1 MDTIFSSATG
11 NFKSAIKI
19 IRVSGKKSKTIPDI
33 FFYKQTNPKE
43 ASVRKLYDKDQNLI
57 DKAIVIYFPG
67 PKTATGE
74 DLYEIHIHG
83 SLIIE
88 KKLYEILNNQRDFR
102 IAEPGEFTKRAFL
115 NGIIDLTQ
123 AEGLNDLINS
133 ETEEQLKLSTS
144 QYEGKLSNKLN
155 FWRSEIVFLLSK
167 LEALIDFSDEEL
179 PSDLEN
185 IFLEKVSYLL
195 KEMKS
200 SVKESFYGERL
211 RDGFIVTI
219 IGRPNVGKSSL
230 INCLSNKKIA
240 IVTNEPGTTRDVL
253 EVMLDFSGYPVFLN
267 DTAGIRES
275 KSKIEKI
282 GIKKALNKAKKSDVV
297 LILSDT
303 CDFIAPELTK
313 NQKIIFVQTK
323 SDLKKE
329 IREDAHQIS
338 VKQNIGINELIEK
351 IVSYFISLSPRES
364 VYLTRLRHVDGVKN
378 AIVALDRLNKI
389 SLNNNAEL
397 VAEELRVAAIS
408 IGSIIELNVS
418 KLILMCSLNSFFMIE
433 CIVTRFV

>member
-253 EVMLDFSGYPVFLN
+253 EVMLDFSGYPVFLI

-389 SLNNNAEL
+389 NLNNNAEL

-408 IGSIIELNVS
+408 IGSITKIIDVEEVLDD
-418 KLILMCSLNSFFMIE
+418 IFNSF
-433 CIVTRFV
+433 CIGK

>member
-275 KSKIEKI
+275 ESKIEKI
-282 GIKKALNKAKKSDVV
+282 GIKKAINKAKKSDVV

-313 NQKIIFVQTK
+313 NQKKIFVQTK
-323 SDLKKE
+323 SDLKK
-329 IREDAHQIS
+329 
-338 VKQNIGINELIEK
+338 K
-351 IVSYFISLSPRES
+351 
-364 VYLTRLRHVDGVKN
+364 
-378 AIVALDRLNKI
+378 
-389 SLNNNAEL
+389 
-397 VAEELRVAAIS
+397 
-408 IGSIIELNVS
+408 
-418 KLILMCSLNSFFMIE
+418 
-433 CIVTRFV
+433 

>member
-253 EVMLDFSGYPVFLN
+253 EVMLDFAGYPVFLN

-275 KSKIEKI
+275 ESKIEKI

-313 NQKIIFVQTK
+313 NQKKIFVQTK
-323 SDLKKE
+323 SDLKKK

-389 SLNNNAEL
+389 NLNNNAEL

-408 IGSIIELNVS
+408 IGSITKIIDVEEVLDD
-418 KLILMCSLNSFFMIE
+418 IFNSF
-433 CIVTRFV
+433 CIGK

>member
-19 IRVSGKKSKTIPDI
+19 IRVSGEKSKTIPDI

-275 KSKIEKI
+275 ESKIEKI

-303 CDFIAPELTK
+303 CDFISLELTK
-313 NQKIIFVQTK
+313 NQKKIFVQTK

-389 SLNNNAEL
+389 NLNNNAEL

-408 IGSIIELNVS
+408 IGSITKIIDVEEVLDD
-418 KLILMCSLNSFFMIE
+418 IFNSF
-433 CIVTRFV
+433 CIGK

>member
-275 KSKIEKI
+275 KSKIEKL
-282 GIKKALNKAKKSDVV
+282 GIKKAINKAKKSDVV

-378 AIVALDRLNKI
+378 AIAALDRLNKI
-389 SLNNNAEL
+389 NLNNNAEL

-408 IGSIIELNVS
+408 IGSITKIIDVEEVLDD
-418 KLILMCSLNSFFMIE
+418 IFNSF
-433 CIVTRFV
+433 CIGK

>member
-179 PSDLEN
+179 PSELEN
-185 IFLEKVSYLL
+185 IFLEKVSCLL
-195 KEMKS
+195 KEMKG

-253 EVMLDFSGYPVFLN
+253 EVMLDFSGYPVFLI

-329 IREDAHQIS
+329 IRDDAHQIS

-378 AIVALDRLNKI
+378 AIAALDRLNKI
-389 SLNNNAEL
+389 NLNNNAEL

-408 IGSIIELNVS
+408 IGSITKIIDVEEVLDD
-418 KLILMCSLNSFFMIE
+418 IFNSF
-433 CIVTRFV
+433 CIGK

>member
-253 EVMLDFSGYPVFLN
+253 EVMLDFSGYPVFLI

-275 KSKIEKI
+275 ESKIEKI

-303 CDFIAPELTK
+303 CDFIAPKLTK

-323 SDLKKE
+323 SDLKKK

-389 SLNNNAEL
+389 NLNNNAEL

-408 IGSIIELNVS
+408 IGSITKIIDVEEVLDD
-418 KLILMCSLNSFFMIE
+418 IFNSF
-433 CIVTRFV
+433 CIGK

>member
-19 IRVSGKKSKTIPDI
+19 IRVSGEKSKTIPDI
-33 FFYKQTNPKE
+33 FFYKPTNPKE
-43 ASVRKLYDKDQNLI
+43 ASVRKLSDKDGNLI
-57 DKAIVIYFPG
+57 DKAIVIWFPG

-88 KKLYEILNNQRDFR
+88 KKIYRILNAQKYFR

-185 IFLEKVSYLL
+185 IFLEKVSSLL

-211 RDGFIVTI
+211 RDGFIITI

-230 INCLSNKKIA
+230 INYLSNKKIA

-253 EVMLDFSGYPVFLN
+253 EVMLDFSGYPVFLS
-267 DTAGIRES
+267 DTAGIRETE
-275 KSKIEKI
+275 SKIEKI

-303 CDFIAPELTK
+303 YDFITPNLTN
-313 NQKIIFVQTK
+313 NQKIILVQTK
-323 SDLKKE
+323 SDLQKE
-329 IREDAHQIS
+329 KREDAHQIS
-338 VKQNIGINELIEK
+338 VKKNIGINELIKK
-351 IVSYFISLSPRES
+351 IVIYFNSLSPREG

-378 AIVALDRLNKI
+378 AILALDRLNK
-389 SLNNNAEL
+389 LNLSNNAEL
-397 VAEELRVAAIS
+397 VAEDLRMAAIS
-408 IGSIIELNVS
+408 IGSITKIIDVEEVLDD
-418 KLILMCSLNSFFMIE
+418 IFNSF
-433 CIVTRFV
+433 CIGK

>member
-19 IRVSGKKSKTIPDI
+19 IRISGEKSKTIPDI
-33 FFYKQTNPKE
+33 FFYKHTNPKE
-43 ASVRKLYDKDQNLI
+43 ASVRKLYDKERNLI

-144 QYEGKLSNKLN
+144 QYEGNLSNKLN

-179 PSDLEN
+179 PSELEN
-185 IFLEKVSYLL
+185 IFLEKVSCLL

-219 IGRPNVGKSSL
+219 IGRPNAGKSSL
-230 INCLSNKKIA
+230 INYLSNKKIA

-282 GIKKALNKAKKSDVV
+282 GIKKAINKAKKSDVV

-351 IVSYFISLSPRES
+351 IVNYFISLSPRES

-378 AIVALDRLNKI
+378 AIAALDRLNKI
-389 SLNNNAEL
+389 NLNNNAEL

-408 IGSIIELNVS
+408 IGSITKIIDVEEVLDD
-418 KLILMCSLNSFFMIE
+418 IFNSF
-433 CIVTRFV
+433 CIGK

>member
-88 KKLYEILNNQRDFR
+88 KKLYKILNNQIDFR

-253 EVMLDFSGYPVFLN
+253 EVMLDFSGYPVFLI

-275 KSKIEKI
+275 ESKIEKI

-313 NQKIIFVQTK
+313 NQKKIFVQTK
-323 SDLKKE
+323 SDLKKK

-389 SLNNNAEL
+389 NLNNNAEL

-408 IGSIIELNVS
+408 IGSITKIIDVEEVLDD
-418 KLILMCSLNSFFMIE
+418 IFNSF
-433 CIVTRFV
+433 CIGK

>member
-230 INCLSNKKIA
+230 INYLSNKKIA

-253 EVMLDFSGYPVFLN
+253 EVMLDFSGYPVFLI

-275 KSKIEKI
+275 KSKIEKL
-282 GIKKALNKAKKSDVV
+282 GIKKAINKAKKSDVV

-313 NQKIIFVQTK
+313 NQKKIFVQTK
-323 SDLKKE
+323 SDLKKK

-389 SLNNNAEL
+389 NLNNNAEL

-408 IGSIIELNVS
+408 IGSITKIIDVEEVLDD
-418 KLILMCSLNSFFMIE
+418 IFNSF
-433 CIVTRFV
+433 CIGK

>member
-19 IRVSGKKSKTIPDI
+19 IRVSGEKSKTIPDI

-253 EVMLDFSGYPVFLN
+253 EVMLDFSGYPVFLI

-323 SDLKKE
+323 SDLKKK

-408 IGSIIELNVS
+408 IGSITKIIDVEEVLDD
-418 KLILMCSLNSFFMIE
+418 IFNSF
-433 CIVTRFV
+433 CIGK

>member
-1 MDTIFSSATG
+1 LDTIFSSATG

-253 EVMLDFSGYPVFLN
+253 EVMLDFSGYPVFLI

-275 KSKIEKI
+275 ESKIEKI

-313 NQKIIFVQTK
+313 NQKKIFVQTK
-323 SDLKKE
+323 SDLKKK

-389 SLNNNAEL
+389 NLNNNAEL

-408 IGSIIELNVS
+408 IGSITKIIDVEEVLDD
-418 KLILMCSLNSFFMIE
+418 IFNSF
-433 CIVTRFV
+433 CIGK

>member
-1 MDTIFSSATG
+1 M
-11 NFKSAIKI
+11 
-19 IRVSGKKSKTIPDI
+19 
-33 FFYKQTNPKE
+33 
-43 ASVRKLYDKDQNLI
+43 
-57 DKAIVIYFPG
+57 
-67 PKTATGE
+67 
-74 DLYEIHIHG
+74 
-83 SLIIE
+83 
-88 KKLYEILNNQRDFR
+88 
-102 IAEPGEFTKRAFL
+102 
-115 NGIIDLTQ
+115 
-123 AEGLNDLINS
+123 NDLINS

-230 INCLSNKKIA
+230 INYLSNKKIA

-275 KSKIEKI
+275 ESKIEKI

-297 LILSDT
+297 EVSHKT
-303 CDFIAPELTK
+303 IA
-313 NQKIIFVQTK
+313 F
-323 SDLKKE
+323 
-329 IREDAHQIS
+329 
-338 VKQNIGINELIEK
+338 
-351 IVSYFISLSPRES
+351 
-364 VYLTRLRHVDGVKN
+364 
-378 AIVALDRLNKI
+378 
-389 SLNNNAEL
+389 
-397 VAEELRVAAIS
+397 
-408 IGSIIELNVS
+408 S
-418 KLILMCSLNSFFMIE
+418 KPIW
-433 CIVTRFV
+433 

>member
-19 IRVSGKKSKTIPDI
+19 IRISGEKSKTIPDI
-33 FFYKQTNPKE
+33 FFYKHTNPKE
-43 ASVRKLYDKDQNLI
+43 ASVRKLYDKERNLI

-88 KKLYEILNNQRDFR
+88 KKLYKILNNQKEFR

-179 PSDLEN
+179 PSELEN
-185 IFLEKVSYLL
+185 IFLEKVSCLL

-230 INCLSNKKIA
+230 INYLSNKKIA
-240 IVTNEPGTTRDVL
+240 IVTNEPGTTRDIL

-282 GIKKALNKAKKSDVV
+282 GIKKAINKAKKSDVV

-351 IVSYFISLSPRES
+351 IVNYFISLSPRES

-378 AIVALDRLNKI
+378 AIAALDRLNKI
-389 SLNNNAEL
+389 NLNNNAEL

-408 IGSIIELNVS
+408 IGSITKIIDVEEVLDD
-418 KLILMCSLNSFFMIE
+418 IFNSF
-433 CIVTRFV
+433 CIGK

>member
-19 IRVSGKKSKTIPDI
+19 IRISGEKSKTIPDI

-267 DTAGIRES
+267 DTAGIRKSE
-275 KSKIEKI
+275 SKIEKI
-282 GIKKALNKAKKSDVV
+282 GIKKAINKAKKSDVV

-323 SDLKKE
+323 SDLKKK

-389 SLNNNAEL
+389 NLNNNAEL

-408 IGSIIELNVS
+408 IGSITKIIDVEEVLDD
-418 KLILMCSLNSFFMIE
+418 IFNSF
-433 CIVTRFV
+433 CIGK

>member
-167 LEALIDFSDEEL
+167 IEALIDFSDEEL

-253 EVMLDFSGYPVFLN
+253 EVMLDFSGYPVFLI

-282 GIKKALNKAKKSDVV
+282 GIKKAINKAKKSDVV

-303 CDFIAPELTK
+303 CDFISPELTK
-313 NQKIIFVQTK
+313 NQKKIFVQTK
-323 SDLKKE
+323 SDLKKK

-378 AIVALDRLNKI
+378 AIAALDRLNKI
-389 SLNNNAEL
+389 NLNNNAEL

-408 IGSIIELNVS
+408 IGSITKIIDVEEVLDD
-418 KLILMCSLNSFFMIE
+418 IFNSF
-433 CIVTRFV
+433 CIGK

>member
-19 IRVSGKKSKTIPDI
+19 IRVSGEKSKTIPDI

-253 EVMLDFSGYPVFLN
+253 EVMLDFSGYPVFLI

-275 KSKIEKI
+275 ESKIEKI

-313 NQKIIFVQTK
+313 NQKKIFVQTK
-323 SDLKKE
+323 SDLKKK

-389 SLNNNAEL
+389 NLNNNAEL

-408 IGSIIELNVS
+408 IGSITKIIDVEEVLDD
-418 KLILMCSLNSFFMIE
+418 IFNSF
-433 CIVTRFV
+433 CIGK

>member
-19 IRVSGKKSKTIPDI
+19 IRISGEKSKNIPNI
-33 FFYKQTNPKE
+33 FFYKHTNPKE
-43 ASVRKLYDKDQNLI
+43 ASVRKLYDKERNLI

-88 KKLYEILNNQRDFR
+88 KKLYKILNNQKEFR

-155 FWRSEIVFLLSK
+155 FWRSETVFLLSK

-179 PSDLEN
+179 PSELEN
-185 IFLEKVSYLL
+185 IFLEKVSCLL

-230 INCLSNKKIA
+230 INYLSNKKIA
-240 IVTNEPGTTRDVL
+240 IVTNEPGTTRDIL

-275 KSKIEKI
+275 KSKIEKL
-282 GIKKALNKAKKSDVV
+282 GIKKAINKAKKSDVV

-378 AIVALDRLNKI
+378 AIAALDRLNKI
-389 SLNNNAEL
+389 NLNNNTEL

-408 IGSIIELNVS
+408 IGSITKIIDVEEVLDD
-418 KLILMCSLNSFFMIE
+418 IFNSF
-433 CIVTRFV
+433 CIGK

>member
-230 INCLSNKKIA
+230 INYLANKKIA

-253 EVMLDFSGYPVFLN
+253 EVMLDFSGYPVFLI

-275 KSKIEKI
+275 ESKIEKI

-323 SDLKKE
+323 SDLKKK

-389 SLNNNAEL
+389 NLNNNAEL
-397 VAEELRVAAIS
+397 IAEELRVAAIS
-408 IGSIIELNVS
+408 IGSITKIIDVEEVLDD
-418 KLILMCSLNSFFMIE
+418 IFNSF
-433 CIVTRFV
+433 CIGK

>member
-88 KKLYEILNNQRDFR
+88 KKLYKILNNQKEFR

-282 GIKKALNKAKKSDVV
+282 GIKKAINKAKKSDVV

-378 AIVALDRLNKI
+378 AIAALDRLNKI
-389 SLNNNAEL
+389 NLNNNAEL

-408 IGSIIELNVS
+408 IGSITKIIDVEEVLDD
-418 KLILMCSLNSFFMIE
+418 IFNSF
-433 CIVTRFV
+433 CIGK

>member
-19 IRVSGKKSKTIPDI
+19 IRVSGEKSKTIPDI

-88 KKLYEILNNQRDFR
+88 KKLYKILNNQRDFR

-275 KSKIEKI
+275 ESKIEKI

-313 NQKIIFVQTK
+313 NQKKIFVQTK
-323 SDLKKE
+323 SDLKKK

-378 AIVALDRLNKI
+378 AIAALDRLNKI
-389 SLNNNAEL
+389 NLNNNAEL

-408 IGSIIELNVS
+408 IGSITKIIDVEEVLDD
-418 KLILMCSLNSFFMIE
+418 IFNSF
-433 CIVTRFV
+433 CIGK

>member
-19 IRVSGKKSKTIPDI
+19 IRVSGEKSKTIPDI

-275 KSKIEKI
+275 KSKIEKL
-282 GIKKALNKAKKSDVV
+282 GIKKAINKAKKSDVV

-389 SLNNNAEL
+389 NLNNNAEL

-408 IGSIIELNVS
+408 IGSITKIIDVEEVLDD
-418 KLILMCSLNSFFMIE
+418 IFNSF
-433 CIVTRFV
+433 CIGK

>member
-253 EVMLDFSGYPVFLN
+253 EVMLDFSGYPVFLI

-313 NQKIIFVQTK
+313 NQKKIFVQTK
-323 SDLKKE
+323 SDLKKK

-389 SLNNNAEL
+389 NLNNNAEL

-408 IGSIIELNVS
+408 IGSITKIIDVEEVLDD
-418 KLILMCSLNSFFMIE
+418 IFNSF
-433 CIVTRFV
+433 CIGK

>member
-389 SLNNNAEL
+389 NLNNNAEL

-408 IGSIIELNVS
+408 IGSITKIIDVEEVLDD
-418 KLILMCSLNSFFMIE
+418 IFNSF
-433 CIVTRFV
+433 CIGK

>member
-19 IRVSGKKSKTIPDI
+19 IRVSGEKSKTIPDI

-253 EVMLDFSGYPVFLN
+253 EVMLDFSGYPVFLI

-275 KSKIEKI
+275 ESKIEKI

-297 LILSDT
+297 LILSDN

-389 SLNNNAEL
+389 NLNNNAEL

-408 IGSIIELNVS
+408 IGSITKIIDVEEVLDD
-418 KLILMCSLNSFFMIE
+418 IFNSF
-433 CIVTRFV
+433 CIGK

>member
-253 EVMLDFSGYPVFLN
+253 EVMLDFSGYPVFLI

-275 KSKIEKI
+275 ESKIEKI

-323 SDLKKE
+323 SDLKKK

-389 SLNNNAEL
+389 NLNNNAEL

-408 IGSIIELNVS
+408 IGSITKIIDVEEVLDD
-418 KLILMCSLNSFFMIE
+418 IFNSF
-433 CIVTRFV
+433 CIGK

>member
-230 INCLSNKKIA
+230 INCLANKKIA

-253 EVMLDFSGYPVFLN
+253 EVMLDFSGYPVFLI

-275 KSKIEKI
+275 ESKIEKI
-282 GIKKALNKAKKSDVV
+282 GIKKAINKAKKSDVV

-323 SDLKKE
+323 SDLKKK

-389 SLNNNAEL
+389 NLNNNAEL

-408 IGSIIELNVS
+408 IGSITKIIDVEEVLDD
-418 KLILMCSLNSFFMIE
+418 IFNSF
-433 CIVTRFV
+433 CIGK

>member
-240 IVTNEPGTTRDVL
+240 IVTNEPGTTRDIL

-282 GIKKALNKAKKSDVV
+282 GIKKAINKAKKSDVV

-303 CDFIAPELTK
+303 CDFISPELTK
-313 NQKIIFVQTK
+313 NQKKIFVQTK

-389 SLNNNAEL
+389 NLNNNAEL

-408 IGSIIELNVS
+408 IGSITKIIDVEEVLDD
-418 KLILMCSLNSFFMIE
+418 IFNSF
-433 CIVTRFV
+433 CIGK

>member
-19 IRVSGKKSKTIPDI
+19 IRVSGEKSKTIPDI

-275 KSKIEKI
+275 ESKIEKI
-282 GIKKALNKAKKSDVV
+282 GIKKAINKAKKSDVV

-303 CDFIAPELTK
+303 CDFISPELTK
-313 NQKIIFVQTK
+313 NQKKIFVQTK

-389 SLNNNAEL
+389 NLNNNAEL

-408 IGSIIELNVS
+408 IGSITKIIDVEEVLDD
-418 KLILMCSLNSFFMIE
+418 IFNSF
-433 CIVTRFV
+433 CIGK

>member
-275 KSKIEKI
+275 ESKIEKI
-282 GIKKALNKAKKSDVV
+282 GIKKAIKKAKKSDVV

-323 SDLKKE
+323 SDLKKK

-338 VKQNIGINELIEK
+338 VKQKIGINELIEK
-351 IVSYFISLSPRES
+351 IVSYFISLSPREI

-389 SLNNNAEL
+389 NLNNNAEL

-408 IGSIIELNVS
+408 IGSITKIIDVEEVLDD
-418 KLILMCSLNSFFMIE
+418 IFNSF
-433 CIVTRFV
+433 CIGK

>member
-253 EVMLDFSGYPVFLN
+253 EVMLDFSGYPVFLI

-275 KSKIEKI
+275 ESKIEKI

-303 CDFIAPELTK
+303 CDFISPELTK
-313 NQKIIFVQTK
+313 NQKKIFVQTK

-389 SLNNNAEL
+389 NLNNNAEL
-397 VAEELRVAAIS
+397 VAEELRLAAIS
-408 IGSIIELNVS
+408 IGSITKIIDVEEVLDD
-418 KLILMCSLNSFFMIE
+418 IFNSF
-433 CIVTRFV
+433 CIGK

>member
-19 IRVSGKKSKTIPDI
+19 IRVSGEKSKTIPDI

-253 EVMLDFSGYPVFLN
+253 EVMLDFSGYPVFLI

-297 LILSDT
+297 LILSDN

-408 IGSIIELNVS
+408 IGSITKIIDVEEVLDD
-418 KLILMCSLNSFFMIE
+418 IFNSF
-433 CIVTRFV
+433 CIGK

>member
-275 KSKIEKI
+275 ESKIEKI

-313 NQKIIFVQTK
+313 NQKKIFVQTK
-323 SDLKKE
+323 SDLKKK

-389 SLNNNAEL
+389 NLNNNAEL

-408 IGSIIELNVS
+408 IGSITKIIDVEEVLDD
-418 KLILMCSLNSFFMIE
+418 IFNSF
-433 CIVTRFV
+433 CIGK

>member
-253 EVMLDFSGYPVFLN
+253 EVMLDFSGYPVFLI

-313 NQKIIFVQTK
+313 NQKKIFVQTK

-389 SLNNNAEL
+389 NLNNNAEL

-408 IGSIIELNVS
+408 IGSITKIIDVEEVLDD
-418 KLILMCSLNSFFMIE
+418 IFNSF
-433 CIVTRFV
+433 CIGK

>member
-253 EVMLDFSGYPVFLN
+253 EVMLDFSGYPVFLI

-275 KSKIEKI
+275 ESKIEKI

-389 SLNNNAEL
+389 NLNNNAEL

-408 IGSIIELNVS
+408 IGSITKIIDVEEVLDD
-418 KLILMCSLNSFFMIE
+418 IFNSF
-433 CIVTRFV
+433 CIGK